1 MEEEQQ
7 QEGGPLS
14 DEEMMM
20 LLYYFEYATAY
31 IKQASELT
39 GNQVSPYDKLLN

>member
-7 QEGGPLS
+7 QEDGPLS
-14 DEEMMM
+14 DDEMMM
-20 LLYYFEYATAY
+20 LMYYFEYATAY

-39 GNQVSPYDKLLN
+39 GNKVSTYDKLLN

>member
-1 MEEEQQ
+1 MEEEQ

-14 DEEMMM
+14 EEETMM

-31 IKQASELT
+31 IKQTSELT
-39 GNQVSPYDKLLN
+39 GKPPPQLDRRLN

>member
-7 QEGGPLS
+7 QGDGPLS

-39 GNQVSPYDKLLN
+39 GNPPPQHDKLLN